1 MRLQSGTRIG
11 PYEVVERLG
20 AGGMGEVYRARD
32 AKLQRDVAIKILPDG
47 TLDADRLARF
57 EREARVLAALNH
69 PNIGAIYGFE
79 QTGEVHGLVLELV
92 EGPTLADRLQSGPI
106 PLGEALRIARDI
118 ADALDAAHLKGIVH
132 RDLKP
137 ANIKVATSGAVKV
150 LDFGLAKI
158 DERGDPGG
166 DLSHSP
172 TITVAGTRDGVI
184 LGTAG
189 YMSPEQARGKPLD
202 KRTDIWSFGCVLY
215 EMLTGRQAF
224 AGETVSDSI
233 AAILGREPEWA
244 LLDDTL
250 PHVRR
255 LLARCLEKN
264 ANERLRDIG
273 DARQELDHVLADR
286 REGGVAPPVVG
297 ARRFTRPVG
306 WRGAAVAVALAIAA
320 GGAIVL
326 LRRPAPVSSPLEPPV
341 QLTFFND
348 SAVQPSLSPDGR
360 MVTFSRGGWFS
371 GSAPRGQIYVKI
383 LPTGDP
389 VQLTRDS
396 SGKAQPVFSPDG
408 SRIIYTAVQSFK
420 WDSWQVPVLGGAPQP
435 FLPNASG
442 LIWLDDRQLLYSEI
456 MGSGAHMGIVTSTQS
471 RDGARAVYFPRGEA
485 GMAHRSSRSPDGKSV
500 LVAEM
505 NSSEWLPCRLVPFDG
520 SAPGHAVGPLDGGC
534 TTAAWSPDG
543 AWMYFSSNSG
553 GRFHIWRQ
561 RYPDGGPEQITFDPT
576 EQEGTAITP
585 DGRYLITSMGL
596 QSADIVLRGTA
607 GDQPLTS
614 EGFAMLP
621 TMMPGGERMFYLTRQ
636 GSRGFVTGELWSM
649 IPATGERTRVL
660 PGHLM
665 ANYSISPDGR
675 RVVFAGAGGEAGT
688 GIWIADLDRRTPP
701 RQIARGQESRAF
713 FGAPGEVVYF
723 EGSQG
728 RLYRINDDG
737 TDARALAT
745 DTIYQLLTV
754 SPDGRW
760 AVVLA
765 PESGGTTKTEFVSLT
780 GEPTVSVCC
789 PTGFGAGNRVQALPY
804 NWSPDGKSLFV
815 ALQYF
820 PLGTAKTVVLP
831 YRSGVPFDVQWPR
844 GFKSEDDVVANPGA
858 RVINETNVFPASKP
872 GEYLRWTRSTQSNLY
887 QVALPK

>member
-79 QTGEVHGLVLELV
+79 QNGAVHGLVLELV
-92 EGPTLADRLQSGPI
+92 EGPTLADRLLSGPI
-106 PLGEALRIARDI
+106 PLGETLRIARDI
-118 ADALDAAHLKGIVH
+118 ADALDAAHSKGIVH

-233 AAILGREPEWA
+233 AAILSREPEWD

-250 PHVRR
+250 PQARR
-255 LLARCLEKN
+255 LLARCLEKD

-286 REGGVAPPVVG
+286 REGGAARPVVG

-320 GGAIVL
+320 GGAIL
-326 LRRPAPVSSPLEPPV
+326 MRRPAPVSSRLEPPV

-348 SAVQPSLSPDGR
+348 SALLPSLSPDGR
-360 MVTFSRGGWFS
+360 MVTFVRGGWFS
-371 GSAPRGQIYVKI
+371 ASAPRGQIYVKI

-389 VQLTRDS
+389 VRLTRDP

-420 WDSWQVPVLGGAPQP
+420 WDSWQVPVLGGTPQQ

-442 LIWLDDRQLLYSEI
+442 LVWLDDRQLLYSEI
-456 MGSGAHMGIVTSTQS
+456 MGSGTHMGIVTSTQS

-505 NSSEWLPCRLVPFDG
+505 NSSEWLPCRLIPFDG
-520 SAPGHAVGPLDGGC
+520 SATGHAVGPLDGGC

-585 DGRYLITSMGL
+585 DGRDLITSMGL
-596 QSADIVLRGTA
+596 QSADIVLRGTV

-621 TMMPGGERMFYLTRQ
+621 TMMPGGERMFYLSRQ

-701 RQIARGQESRAF
+701 RQIARGQEARAF

-723 EGSQG
+723 DGSQG
-728 RLYRINDDG
+728 RLLPHQRRRNRRQSRGHRSDPSPVHGVSGRTLGGRPRARVRRNHENRVRLADG
-737 TDARALAT
+737 RTDGLCVLPERLRRGQPCSSAALQLEPRRQVLVRRVAVPPARHCEDRGAAVPLRRALRR
-745 DTIYQLLTV
+745 
-754 SPDGRW
+754 P
-760 AVVLA
+760 
-765 PESGGTTKTEFVSLT
+765 
-780 GEPTVSVCC
+780 
-789 PTGFGAGNRVQALPY
+789 
-804 NWSPDGKSLFV
+804 V
-815 ALQYF
+815 AQGI
-820 PLGTAKTVVLP
+820 PV
-831 YRSGVPFDVQWPR
+831 RR
-844 GFKSEDDVVANPGA
+844 
-858 RVINETNVFPASKP
+858 
-872 GEYLRWTRSTQSNLY
+872 
-887 QVALPK
+887 

>member
-1 MRLQSGTRIG
+1 
-11 PYEVVERLG
+11 
-20 AGGMGEVYRARD
+20 MGEVYRARD
-32 AKLQRDVAIKILPDG
+32 AKLQRDVAIKILRDA

-79 QTGEVHGLVLELV
+79 QTGDVGGLVLELV
-92 EGPTLADRLQSGPI
+92 EGPTLADRLLSGPI

-118 ADALDAAHLKGIVH
+118 ADALDAAHSKGIVH

-158 DERGDPGG
+158 DDGGDSGG

-172 TITVAGTRDGVI
+172 TVTVAGTRDGVI

-202 KRTDIWSFGCVLY
+202 KRTDIWSFGCILY

-233 AAILGREPEWA
+233 AAILSREPEWA
-244 LLDDTL
+244 PLDDTL
-250 PHVRR
+250 PQVRR
-255 LLARCLEKN
+255 LLARCLDKD

-286 REGGVAPPVVG
+286 REGGVARPVVG
-297 ARRFTRPVG
+297 ARRLKRPV
-306 WRGAAVAVALAIAA
+306 WWSGAAVAGALAIAA
-320 GGAIVL
+320 AGVFVSM
-326 LRRPAPVSSPLEPPV
+326 RRPASAPSAPEPPV

-348 SAVQPSLSPDGR
+348 SALLPSLSPDGR
-360 MVTFSRGGWFS
+360 MMTFIRGGAFAS
-371 GSAPRGQIYVKI
+371 SAPRGQVYVKI
-383 LPTGDP
+383 LPNGEP
-389 VQLTRDS
+389 VQLTRDQS
-396 SGKAQPVFSPDG
+396 VKAQPVFSPDG
-408 SRIIYTAVQSFK
+408 SRIIYTAAQSFK
-420 WDSWQVPVLGGAPQP
+420 WDSWQVPVLGGAPQL

-442 LIWLDDRQLLYSEI
+442 LIWLDDRRLIYSEI
-456 MGSGAHMGIVTSTQS
+456 MGAGVHMGIVTSTES
-471 RDGARAVYFPRGEA
+471 RADSRAIYFPRGEA
-485 GMAHRSSRSPDGKSV
+485 GMAHRSARSPDGKSV
-500 LVAEM
+500 LVVEM
-505 NSSEWLPCRLVPFDG
+505 DGGEWLPCRLIPVDG
-520 SAPGHAVGPLDGGC
+520 SSTGRAVGPLDGQC

-543 AWMYFSSNSG
+543 AWMYFTSNSG

-561 RYPDGGPEQITFDPT
+561 RYPDGRPEPITSDPT

-596 QSADIVLRGTA
+596 QQASIVLREPA
-607 GDQPLTS
+607 GEQPLTS
-614 EGFAMLP
+614 EVFAMMP
-621 TMMPGGERMFYLTRQ
+621 TMMPGGDRMFYLVRQ

-649 IPATGERTRVL
+649 SPTTGERTRVL

-665 ANYSISPDGR
+665 ANYSISADGR
-675 RVVFAGAGGEAGT
+675 RVVFASTGGEAGN

-701 RQIARGQESRAF
+701 RQLARGPEFRAF
-713 FGAPGEVVYF
+713 FGAPGEVVYMD
-723 EGSQG
+723 GSQ
-728 RLYRINDDG
+728 RRMYRMKDDG
-737 TDARALAT
+737 TDVRVVSP
-745 DTIYQLLTV
+745 DPIINVLTV

-765 PESGGTTKTEFVSLT
+765 PDPGGSTKIDFVSLV
-780 GEPTVSVCC
+780 EERTVPVCC
-789 PTGFGAGNRVQALPY
+789 AMGFGPDRRLGAPLY

-815 ALQYF
+815 ALQSF

-844 GFKSEDDVVANPGA
+844 GFKSEDDVVGNPGA
-858 RVINETNVFPASKP
+858 RVINESNVFPASKP

-887 QVALPK
+887 QIALPK